1 MKVGMIGW
9 EYPPFKVGGL
19 SVHCYELTTKLAK
32 GCANIDFYMPRT
44 GLKIESPDKK
54 IRIMEVPLTNGQINP
69 YFRISAGPNLMDL
82 ELNDFFSAVE
92 SYNRLTVD
100 YFIENSSDVDIIHCH
115 DWITLGAAVEL
126 KKRLNKPLVFTVHST
141 EYDRSAY
148 FFPMQWVIDREKFG
162 MENADRIIAVSK
174 RTKQLIE
181 KEYGI
186 DGRKIVVVPNG
197 IDPSRYAREEERDYE
212 RKGRIIFV
220 GRVTRQK
227 GLTFFVQMAKKVLE
241 REDCNFTVI
250 GKGDMLPELIKS
262 TIDLKIADKFSF
274 LGFLPDEE
282 VVEYMYNSDL
292 YVLPSVS
299 EPFGI
304 SVLEAMCTGM
314 PALISK
320 STGVGDSL
328 LHCLKSE
335 YWDTDDMADAAV
347 SILRYRSMRE
357 TIGINGAK
365 EAKRFT
371 WDRCASETRKV
382 YESLVGVK

>member
-1 MKVGMIGW
+1 MKIGMLGW

-19 SVHCYELTTKLAK
+19 SIHCYELTTRLAK
-32 GCANIDFYMPRT
+32 GCCSIDFYMPKT
-44 GLKIESPDKK
+44 GLKVESPNEK
-54 IRIMEVPLTNGQINP
+54 IRIIEVPLSHDEINP
-69 YFRISAGPNLMDL
+69 YFRISAGSSLVDL

-92 SYNRLTVD
+92 TYNRAVID
-100 YFIENSSDVDIIHCH
+100 YFIENSSDCDVIHCH

-126 KKRLNKPLVFTVHST
+126 KRILKKPMVFTVHST

-148 FFPMQWVIDREKFG
+148 FYPMQWVIEREKFG

-174 RTKQLIE
+174 RTKRLIQ

-186 DGRKIVVVPNG
+186 DGNKITVVPNG
-197 IDPSRYAREEERDYE
+197 IDFSKFVREEDRDYE
-212 RKGRIIFV
+212 RKNRVLFV

-241 REDCNFTVI
+241 KEDCDFIVI
-250 GKGDMLPELIKS
+250 GKGDELPGLIKQ
-262 TIDLKIADKFSF
+262 TIDLKIADRFSF

-304 SVLEAMCTGM
+304 SVLEAMSSGL
-314 PALISK
+314 PVLISK
-320 STGVGDSL
+320 STGVGESL
-328 LHCLKSE
+328 LHCLKSDF
-335 YWDTDDMADAAV
+335 WDVNDMAEMTIE
-347 SILRYRSMRE
+347 ILRHRSLRE
-357 TIGINGAK
+357 TIGRSGK
-365 EAKRFT
+365 LETMDYT
-371 WDRCASETRKV
+371 WERCAAETKKV
-382 YESLVGVK
+382 YEREVNHG

>member
-1 MKVGMIGW
+1 MKIGMLGW

-44 GLKIESPDKK
+44 GLKIEAQDKK

-69 YFRISAGPNLMDL
+69 YFRISSGPNLMDL

-92 SYNRLTVD
+92 AYNGLTVD
-100 YFIENSSDVDIIHCH
+100 YFIENSSDVDVIHCH

-126 KKRLNKPLVFTVHST
+126 KKRLKKPLVFTVHST

-148 FFPMQWVIDREKFG
+148 FFPMQWIIDREKFG

-174 RTKQLIE
+174 RTKKLIAR
-181 KEYGI
+181 EYGI
-186 DGRKIVVVPNG
+186 DGSKIAVVPNG
-197 IDPSRYAREEERDYE
+197 IDFSKFIRAGERDYE
-212 RKGRIIFV
+212 RKNRILFV

-227 GLTFFVQMAKKVLE
+227 GLAFFVKMAKKVLE
-241 REDCNFTVI
+241 KEDCNFTVI
-250 GKGDMLPELIKS
+250 GKGDELPGLIRQAIELE
-262 TIDLKIADKFSF
+262 IADRFSF
-274 LGFLPDEE
+274 LGFLPDDE

-304 SVLEAMCTGM
+304 SVLEAMSTGL
-314 PALISK
+314 PTLISR
-320 STGVGDSL
+320 STGVGESL

-335 YWDTDDMADAAV
+335 FWDVNDMADTAIAV
-347 SILRYRSMRE
+347 LRHKSLRE
-357 TIGINGAK
+357 TIGKNGMMETKAY
-365 EAKRFT
+365 T
-371 WDRCASETRKV
+371 WERCAAETKKV
-382 YESLVGVK
+382 YEQLLEVR